1 MKFIIHTDRFP
12 NKNPLGYTRT
22 TQRAKFDPKYR
33 LYEEWK
39 DWVWWNFIQQGGK
52 NMRIQD
58 KAKFFLSI
66 KIFYRN
72 DRRSDPSNVFKG
84 IEDALGDSRSKG
96 PRLYKN
102 DKWTTGEFD
111 YFFDSQNP
119 RVECEILLLND

>member
-1 MKFIIHTDRFP
+1 MNFTIQTEKFP

-39 DWVWWNFIQQGGK
+39 DWVWLTFIRQLG
-52 NMRIQD
+52 NEYRIPD
-58 KAKFFLSI
+58 KTKFFLHTMI
-66 KIFYRN
+66 YYHN

-84 IEDALGDSRSKG
+84 IEDALGDSRKKG
-96 PRLYKN
+96 ERLYKN
-102 DKWTTGEFD
+102 DKWATGGFD
-111 YFFDSQNP
+111 FEINPKNP